1 MGNKGKEL
9 KQFMSSSI
17 EHGLSRRRMGALF
30 PDTMWFMVKGAANT
44 TSPEAQQALES
55 LCRAYWEPIYAFIRR
70 TGKSPHDTEDLTQ
83 RFFMHL
89 LQDNRLQHAEPEK
102 GRFRS
107 FLQRS
112 IKNFLVDDWR
122 CKPALER
129 QSGGLLEIDA
139 EQGESR
145 YRHEPAD
152 TLDPEMLFQR
162 VWARKVMDL
171 ALARLRAEYALAG
184 TSGLFD
190 YLQSFLPDNTPICSR
205 AEAAQRLGMTPT
217 ALDTAFHRMKRRY
230 KELLRDEIAETL
242 ESPTKQQIEE
252 EMSALLTVF

>member
-1 MGNKGKEL
+1 
-9 KQFMSSSI
+9 MS
-17 EHGLSRRRMGALF
+17 GLARYERSHNAAGALF
-30 PDTMWFMVKGAANT
+30 PDTMWFMVKGAADT
-44 TSPEAQQALES
+44 ASPEANQALES

-89 LQDNRLQHAEPEK
+89 LADNRLRHAEPTK
-102 GRFRS
+102 GKFRS

-129 QSGGLLEIDA
+129 QAGGLLEIDA
-139 EQGESR
+139 EQGEDR

-205 AEAAQRLGMTPT
+205 AEAAERLGMTAI

-230 KELLRDEIAETL
+230 KEFLRKEIAETL
-242 ESPTKQQIEE
+242 ASPTKQEVEE
-252 EMSALLTVF
+252 ELAALMRVF

>member
-70 TGKSPHDTEDLTQ
+70 TGKSPEDTEDLTQ

-89 LQDNRLQHAEPEK
+89 LGDNRLRQAEPQK
-102 GRFRS
+102 GKFRF

-122 CKPALER
+122 RKAAPER
-129 QSGGLLEIDA
+129 ERGRLLEIDA
-139 EQGESR
+139 EQGETC
-145 YRHEPAD
+145 YRHELAD
-152 TLDPEMLFQR
+152 RLDPEMIF
-162 VWARKVMDL
+162 
-171 ALARLRAEYALAG
+171 E
-184 TSGLFD
+184 
-190 YLQSFLPDNTPICSR
+190 
-205 AEAAQRLGMTPT
+205 
-217 ALDTAFHRMKRRY
+217 
-230 KELLRDEIAETL
+230 
-242 ESPTKQQIEE
+242 
-252 EMSALLTVF
+252 